1 MRDKSTHVVM
11 SYRINRPKISLAEA
25 KLISQ
30 MSGNGLF
37 SRLKESVKKYGSEA
51 LKTIQKYVKPG
62 GLKAYQLLANS
73 LRTKGRKLELGELHP
88 GDYNYMGPGT
98 NIEKYSYIR
107 PINSLDALAR
117 EHDLVYQSAKSLQA
131 RERALAVQ
139 SADEKML
146 DGIRRLR
153 ASGELQ
159 RLPFGDIAE
168 QVIFGKNTIE
178 KLLSILRRK
187 PVNIYS

>member
-1 MRDKSTHVVM
+1 M